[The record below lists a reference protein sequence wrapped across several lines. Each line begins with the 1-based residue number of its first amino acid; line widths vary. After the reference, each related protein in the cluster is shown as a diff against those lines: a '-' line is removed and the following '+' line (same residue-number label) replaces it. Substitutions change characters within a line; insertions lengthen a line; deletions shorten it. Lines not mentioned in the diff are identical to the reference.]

1 MDDETSAADVRDRY
15 RLFAELEGDLRS
27 PRYADWARGVAADA
41 ELPVRLGS
49 LPPVKQQPNLVL
61 AAFRACGVPLAPWP
75 TIRDLV
81 IERWDPILATIRR
94 RSTQTNEARRL
105 ATLLPAFAA
114 LPQPLA
120 LIEVGAS
127 MGLCLQPGRWSYNYN
142 GLTVGDPTGPR
153 LSADLDGPLP
163 AAPQVA
169 WSAGLD
175 LNPLSADNPADVA
188 WLEALIW
195 PVGDGEVDTARVR
208 RLHEAVALSRE
219 FGPTVRRGDLLEDTW
234 ALIDEARER
243 AATVV
248 VFHTAVLAYLKQ
260 DHRDLFAERMRNSD
274 AHWISNE
281 GLRVLPRVRDRL
293 ALSGIQP
300 AATDFLIALDEQP
313 FALADAHG
321 SWVRLLR

>member
-1 MDDETSAADVRDRY
+1 MDDETSAADVRHRY

-27 PRYADWARGVAADA
+27 PRYADWARGIAADA
-41 ELPVRLGS
+41 ELPAMLGS
-49 LPPVKQQPNLVL
+49 LSPVKQQPNLVL
-61 AAFRACGVPLAPWP
+61 AAFRVCGIPPEPWP

-81 IERWDPILATIRR
+81 IERWDPILATIRH

-127 MGLCLQPGRWSYNYN
+127 MGLCLQPGRWSYSYN
-142 GLTVGDPTGPR
+142 GLIVGDPTGPQ
-153 LSADLDGPLP
+153 LAAALDGPLP
-163 AAPQVA
+163 DVPQIA
-169 WSAGLD
+169 CSAGLD

-195 PVGDGEVDTARVR
+195 PVGEGEVDTQRVR

-234 ALIDEARER
+234 ALIDEAREQ
-243 AATVV
+243 ASTVV
-248 VFHTAVLAYLKQ
+248 VFHTAVLAYLKPDQ
-260 DHRDLFAERMRNSD
+260 RDLFAERMRTSR

-281 GLRVLPRVRDRL
+281 GLQVLPRVRDRL
-293 ALSGIQP
+293 TTSGIRP

-321 SWVRLLR
+321 SWVRLIH